1 MVNLSQFLQC
11 LVFFEVKKEVTNA
24 GVKMSIILIYY
35 CTYTEH
41 RQTMIYIY
49 HSHTKVKNRKRPLKI
64 VIANLYII
72 YLFTLAFTYPPIL
85 VFGARKQPLL
95 FRFLCTFFRLL
106 RTKSSTETTTTVA
119 KTAAR
124 MMTHKCLPSLPGTS
138 LYSAVGL
145 VGGGTTVEDAITGV
159 DGVKVTFIS

>member
-49 HSHTKVKNRKRPLKI
+49 HSHTNSFLNI
-64 VIANLYII
+64 FIA
-72 YLFTLAFTYPPIL
+72 
-85 VFGARKQPLL
+85 
-95 FRFLCTFFRLL
+95 
-106 RTKSSTETTTTVA
+106 TVN
-119 KTAAR
+119 
-124 MMTHKCLPSLPGTS
+124 
-138 LYSAVGL
+138 
-145 VGGGTTVEDAITGV
+145 
-159 DGVKVTFIS
+159 